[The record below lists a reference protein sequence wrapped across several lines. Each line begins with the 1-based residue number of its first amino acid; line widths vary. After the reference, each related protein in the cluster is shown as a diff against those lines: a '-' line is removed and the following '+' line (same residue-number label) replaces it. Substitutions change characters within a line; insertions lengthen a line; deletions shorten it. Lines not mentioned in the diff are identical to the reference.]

1 MNANAV
7 NAWLAFGSFVLALSA
22 LLCRFERIALVLLG
36 VMLFCSA
43 LGSLAAWMLEGGP
56 PDSGAGHP

>member
-22 LLCRFERIALVLLG
+22 LLWRFERIALVVLG

-43 LGSLAAWMLEGGP
+43 LGALAAWMLEDGP